1 MGPNQF
7 GRAASLQ
14 NHRVDQVSRSSHPA
28 TSISISKVSSMS
40 CDIRPLCG
48 ELTHPRRLIAQGN
61 QGSPVSPLPAKW
73 RWGVVG
79 IRDSYGASELPLS
92 RTAGSLSISMRK
104 GPGLAGAL
112 GVGV

>member
-28 TSISISKVSSMS
+28 TSISKVSSMS

-48 ELTHPRRLIAQGN
+48 ELTHPTSHPNSSFRQFGAHVRLTDALKRF
-61 QGSPVSPLPAKW
+61 VAFDAKSV
-73 RWGVVG
+73 RASS
-79 IRDSYGASELPLS
+79 IRHSVFTVCKDG
-92 RTAGSLSISMRK
+92 
-104 GPGLAGAL
+104 
-112 GVGV
+112 